1 MSYHNASL
9 NFSHA
14 PNKHNVALS
23 EKSLHEIQ
31 MQLMNK
37 QELRLR
43 YIQLMN
49 DAQKILGRNEAM
61 DLIKESEVIWKKKT
75 KCLDSFFN
83 SCFPNNSLQ
92 SQSFWLSRYQDSQFA
107 LAVVCIENWYL
118 SRFLWFLQT
127 VHQWI
132 GSYSCARTLWLSI
145 EKRNAKK

>member
-1 MSYHNASL
+1 MSYHNAL

-49 DAQKILGRNEAM
+49 DAHKILGRDEAI
-61 DLIKESEVIWKKKT
+61 DLIKESEVIW
-75 KCLDSFFN
+75 
-83 SCFPNNSLQ
+83 
-92 SQSFWLSRYQDSQFA
+92 
-107 LAVVCIENWYL
+107 
-118 SRFLWFLQT
+118 
-127 VHQWI
+127 
-132 GSYSCARTLWLSI
+132 
-145 EKRNAKK
+145 EKLRA

>member
-49 DAQKILGRNEAM
+49 YAQKILGRDEAI
-61 DLIKESEVIWKKKT
+61 DLIKESEVIWEK
-75 KCLDSFFN
+75 
-83 SCFPNNSLQ
+83 
-92 SQSFWLSRYQDSQFA
+92 LSA
-107 LAVVCIENWYL
+107 
-118 SRFLWFLQT
+118 
-127 VHQWI
+127 
-132 GSYSCARTLWLSI
+132 
-145 EKRNAKK
+145 

>member
-14 PNKHNVALS
+14 PNKYNVAFS

-49 DAQKILGRNEAM
+49 DAQKILGRDEAI
-61 DLIKESEVIWKKKT
+61 DLIKESEVIWEK
-75 KCLDSFFN
+75 
-83 SCFPNNSLQ
+83 
-92 SQSFWLSRYQDSQFA
+92 LSA
-107 LAVVCIENWYL
+107 
-118 SRFLWFLQT
+118 
-127 VHQWI
+127 
-132 GSYSCARTLWLSI
+132 
-145 EKRNAKK
+145 